1 MASAG
6 QQGKPD
12 VLVVGGGPIGLASA
26 WRAAQR
32 GLRVVVLDDGE
43 PGAWHVAAGMLAPVG
58 EASFISMRR

>member
-1 MASAG
+1 MAV

-32 GLRVVVLDDGE
+32 GLE
-43 PGAWHVAAGMLAPVG
+43 EGARAGVADEVQAGGGDALARG
-58 EASFISMRR
+58 HDAQ